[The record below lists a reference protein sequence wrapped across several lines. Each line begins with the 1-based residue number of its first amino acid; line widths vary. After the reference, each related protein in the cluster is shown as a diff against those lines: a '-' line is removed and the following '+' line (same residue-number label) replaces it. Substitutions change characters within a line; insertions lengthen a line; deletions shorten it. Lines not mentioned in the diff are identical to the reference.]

1 MPRGEPQLEPVEA
14 PAPLA
19 AESETVPLGPA
30 VAPES
35 AVPFGA
41 RGPDGV
47 NSSMHDVLGESS
59 SGERRKFVLQ
69 LQRTAGNAAVTRWL
83 GTVRERHAARQA
95 GGGDAGD
102 TPPELPGEPPQDG
115 PRRR

>member
-19 AESETVPLGPA
+19 AESEAVPLGPA

-41 RGPDGV
+41 RGPDAAGA
-47 NSSMHDVLGESS
+47 NIREALGEP
-59 SGERRKFVLQ
+59 GGGDRRRFVLQ
-69 LQRTAGNAAVTRWL
+69 LQRTAGNAAVSRWL
-83 GTVRERHAARQA
+83 GAVRERHAAR
-95 GGGDAGD
+95 GGGADGSAGS
-102 TPPELPGEPPQDG
+102 EPPGDG
-115 PRRR
+115 PRLR